1 MAAAADTFPNISKGN
16 IVKLLGAKSIKKGE
30 NWELADEL
38 IPDEKTAKP
47 WLKNASGN
55 YYKNNDKKKK
65 YVNRTFR
72 NKGKNKNG
80 RFYGKTEKT
89 AQNIFER
96 FQSQLHKARIDN
108 LKAEIDRIG
117 VTANKAQQL
126 KELKEAYEETKSD
139 LNDELERLY
148 YEKQLEIVRPGIGG
162 INMKTIVKTLKNKS
176 VITAPLKNKTKKN
189 SLWDILKNKNLPATG
204 IIPASSE
211 STGAGSGNAGSGNAG
226 SGAGSGAGAGS
237 AGTGAGA
244 GSASRL
250 RRMSS
255 FSVSSGPGSPS
266 GSLSGSP
273 RAALSSSRAAAPLYN
288 PWGAASPSAAS
299 RYIGWGAAASPPAAL
314 GALPPAAP
322 ALALAVSPP
331 AASRAAAPLYNRR
344 YAAAASP
351 PAAPPAASPF
361 GEAAADALR
370 ARLAQLRAKRH

>member
-47 WLKNASGN
+47 WVKNESGN

-72 NKGKNKNG
+72 NKGKNKSG
-80 RFYGKTEKT
+80 RFYGKTEKE
-89 AQNIFER
+89 AKNIFER

-204 IIPASSE
+204 IIPASSG
-211 STGAGSGNAGSGNAG
+211 SAGAGSGN
-226 SGAGSGAGAGS
+226 AGSGAGAGS

-244 GSASRL
+244 GAGSASRL
-250 RRMSS
+250 RRTSS
-255 FSVSSGPGSPS
+255 FSASSGPGSP
-266 GSLSGSP
+266 SGSP
-273 RAALSSSRAAAPLYN
+273 RAALSSSRAAAPLYI

-322 ALALAVSPP
+322 ALALAVSSP

-344 YAAAASP
+344 YAAASP
-351 PAAPPAASPF
+351 PAAPPF
-361 GEAAADALR
+361 GEAAAEALR
-370 ARLAQLRAKRH
+370 ARLAQLRAKIH